1 MKWNPFSRA
10 PAPAVV
16 RQEPTVARRRSYQAA
31 QSVARYSDF
40 DTSEGSADTELSIG
54 LQKVRAKAR
63 SLGRNSSSM
72 KRYIHL
78 MQVNVVGPGG
88 FHYQCRVRKQDATL
102 DTSLN
107 SRVENAWFA
116 FCQSPMANKK
126 HKMRDLDR
134 LAMASICRDGE
145 FFAEYIYDLSF
156 SKFADGLAIHPI
168 EADMLDHTLN
178 TINTANGNRIKLG
191 VEMDDLDTPVAYW
204 FFTSHPGDFGWTVNN
219 AKNRHRRIPAERII
233 HVYDELRVGQSRG
246 EPPTS
251 SVVNTIKM
259 LDGYREAEVTGRRVM
274 AAQGGFIETE
284 IGAASNIDALADGTE
299 TDDEDS
305 DLVMS
310 LEPGTYRS
318 LKPGQSFKVANPGGS
333 VTDFADFDT
342 QLKKDISMGVNISNM
357 SLGMEVGGV
366 SYSGGRTVTIE
377 DRDTYKSMQVFIIDN
392 LKEPIFKEWL
402 KMHLLRPDAQ
412 IPPSKGPAIL
422 FNSTFRGRGWD
433 WVDPAKDIKA
443 NAEALR
449 TRQTSLSRIAAD
461 RGMDVTDLILE
472 IKSDEELL
480 KAAGLTLTTNAV
492 TTPVKPPKGSTNAA

>member
-1 MKWNPFSRA
+1 MKWNPFARRE
-10 PAPAVV
+10 PEAVI
-16 RQEPTVARRRSYQAA
+16 RQEPTIRRRSYQAA
-31 QSVARYSDF
+31 QSIARYSDF
-40 DTSEGSADTELSIG
+40 DTSEGSADTELSTG

-63 SLGRNSSSM
+63 SLGRNSSAM
-72 KRYIHL
+72 KRFIHL

-88 FHYQCRVRKQDATL
+88 FHYQCRVRKQDGTL
-102 DTSLN
+102 DVSLN
-107 SRVENAWFA
+107 KRVEDAWYM
-116 FCQSPMANKK
+116 FCQSPLASGK

-134 LAMASICRDGE
+134 LAVASVCRDGE
-145 FFAEYIYDLSF
+145 FFAEYIYDPTF
-156 SKFADGLAIHPI
+156 KKYPDGVAIHPL

-178 TINTANGNRIKLG
+178 TISTSTGNRIKLG
-191 VEMDDLDTPVAYW
+191 VEMDDLDKPVAYW
-204 FFTSHPGDFGWTVNN
+204 FLTSHPGDFGWTINN
-219 AKNRHRRIPAERII
+219 AKNRHRRVPAERII

-274 AAQGGFIETE
+274 AAQGGFIETDP
-284 IGAASNIDALADGTE
+284 GSPSNIDALSDGTE
-299 TDDEDS
+299 SDDEDS

-318 LKPGQSFKVANPGGS
+318 LKPGQHFKVANPGGS

-342 QLKKDISMGVNISNM
+342 QLKKDISMGVNISSM

-377 DRDTYKSMQVFIIDN
+377 DRDTYKSSQVFFIDN
-392 LKEPIFKEWL
+392 LKEPLFREWL
-402 KMHLLRPDAQ
+402 RMHMLRSDAQ
-412 IPPSKGPAIL
+412 IPPSKMAAVI

-443 NAEALR
+443 NSEALR

-461 RGMDVTDLILE
+461 RGMDIADLIDE

-480 KAAGLTLTTNAV
+480 KAASLTLTTDPV
-492 TTPVKPPKGSTNAA
+492 TPTAKSPKGATNA